1 MREYYPERIT
11 IGGIDVTQINLLEA
25 GTELLHLIQILET
38 HQEEAILI
46 ARAGKPVAEL
56 RLSQECPVNRKPG
69 IAKGK
74 FHIPEGYFGEMDR
87 EIADSLG
94 ESL

>member
-1 MREYYPERIT
+1 M
-11 IGGIDVTQINLLEA
+11 TQINLVET
-25 GTELLHLIQILET
+25 GSELRSLVRLLET
-38 HQEEAILI
+38 HQEEAILF

-56 RLSQECPVNRKPG
+56 RLSQEPPVIRKPG

-87 EIADSLG
+87 EIADSFG